1 LTFVQLYLEDQTDSL
16 VHSIQSLVGSIRA
29 EAELHQ
35 IRTHIST
42 IANVVGQVVSATENS
57 MPVSSS
63 LRSQVEP
70 IVRNLANC
78 KSRLI
83 SASAE
88 SEGLGDKGRVR
99 EFMSKLPPLAF
110 EIARETKELVQR
122 VEMVDQEGAQGRE
135 DYS

>member
-1 LTFVQLYLEDQTDSL
+1 
-16 VHSIQSLVGSIRA
+16 
-29 EAELHQ
+29 
-35 IRTHIST
+35 
-42 IANVVGQVVSATENS
+42 
-57 MPVSSS
+57 MPASSS
-63 LRSQVEP
+63 LRGAVEP
-70 IVRNLANC
+70 IVRNLKNC

-88 SEGLGDKGRVR
+88 SEGLGEKGRVR

-122 VEMVDQEGAQGRE
+122 VEAVDQQRGQGQE